1 MFAKHTRRKQSEGTS
16 WVVLVRENLLGLGDD
31 NGLRLCS
38 LSVTC
43 WMRGSGGMDPLGR
56 LQWHG
61 EGRVGQG
68 GEPRTVQGLRPQ
80 RREMGWGDQQ
90 GTRERWEKGGVR
102 SLRPGNLGP
111 VGRGYLDFFL
121 RGWE

>member
-1 MFAKHTRRKQSEGTS
+1 
-16 WVVLVRENLLGLGDD
+16 
-31 NGLRLCS
+31 
-38 LSVTC
+38 
-43 WMRGSGGMDPLGR
+43 MDPLGR

-68 GEPRTVQGLRPQ
+68 CGPRTVQGLRPQ

-102 SLRPGNLGP
+102 CSEGKGSSSEPCPRSFHSQGCLPDQGPTGNS
-111 VGRGYLDFFL
+111 
-121 RGWE
+121 